1 MYSFYAMLFRQK
13 YMRRWS
19 MMRNVT
25 EETLSEHSMECA
37 VLAHALAV
45 IGNTVSGKSYNAD
58 HVAVVAL
65 YHDAPEVYTSDLPTP
80 VKYFDEDMRK
90 TYAKVEEYAIDTLLG
105 KLPKQVQQTYR
116 ELLICTDPETEKLV
130 KMADKLCAYIK
141 CLQELKSGN
150 MEFKAAAES
159 TLKKINEYKSEELA
173 YFLEHCLPAF
183 EKNIDE
189 L

>member
-1 MYSFYAMLFRQK
+1 MNSFYALIFRQK

-37 VLAHALAV
+37 VLAHALAM
-45 IGNTVSGKSYNAD
+45 IGNTYLGKQYDPARA
-58 HVAVVAL
+58 AVVAL
-65 YHDAPEVYTSDLPTP
+65 NHDAPEVYTSDLPTP

-90 TYAKVEEYAIDTLLG
+90 TYAKVEEYAVQTLVG
-105 KLPKQVQQTYR
+105 KLPEKLQQAYQN
-116 ELLICTDPETEKLV
+116 LLIPEDENVEKLV
-130 KMADKLCAYIK
+130 KTADKLCAYIK

-150 MEFKAAAES
+150 LEFKAAAQS
-159 TLKKINEYKSEELA
+159 TYNKLMEYQSEELA
-173 YFLEHCLPAF
+173 FFIEHCLPSF